1 MKPPMLLLRMVPGRR
16 CMRCGASTYVHDK
29 TGLCCGCLDISLKLY
44 ENWKRKQGY
53 NARQGKSI
61 KGGT

>member
-1 MKPPMLLLRMVPGRR
+1 
-16 CMRCGASTYVHDK
+16 MRCGCGTYVHDR